1 MDYSKFST
9 EDLLAL
15 EANDLSRVSTKGLK
29 LLQDQLQP
37 TPTKEG
43 FFPSLGAGVKEA
55 FTTLPAAAKLMYAP
69 ESKEAAEELIAA
81 QKKAQEGLKQYSF
94 SDVVGKAKA
103 GNYGEALSDLGSFV
117 KQVGGQSIGFQAPAA
132 AAGLTGLAVAGPVGG
147 AVAYGGTLLGEYIAS
162 NLGRQLEENEGKPVD
177 RLNAS
182 VAAAGQTAL
191 DVLQFGKVFPGLG
204 RLVGL
209 KGAKAAEEATTE
221 LKAFAQNP
229 MSYKKAVASGA
240 AKGIAFEVPQ
250 EVAQQVLERWQ
261 AGLEVDPFKDPNAA
275 KEYMESAA
283 GALFLGGPMGAAN
296 KVMHVRSLR
305 QQLETTPEIV
315 DKESEALQ
323 KELETAFGTPEVRE
337 RAEELRAATPT
348 LDEQTA
354 LQMAAKQLTEQ
365 TAPEGVAKPEA
376 VEVAPSKEM
385 QAADEATAKEMRA
398 AGIFARPEEAYN
410 TEVRNLA
417 NELWNSGRFINKEEA
432 LKFAKTKVDE
442 DEAAYQEYI
451 KSRPRLELTPPT
463 PSATP
468 ERPEFALTAPQAPDL
483 RQMELPLEER
493 VAAPEVSPD
502 QLKLPFDQGA
512 VNAQPAGVSGVGGDT
527 TSAAAPVQTRAA
539 EQPAVEPVVPEGM
552 GSAVAAAGPVD
563 AGKVGEQGALT
574 EEKEIVSKEELNA
587 LKKSLA
593 ANKQLRAAQK
603 AFDKA
608 DNTLAVDD
616 PKLIEARGKLKKAEE
631 NANAAS
637 DAVNNIFKQQE
648 ARAEA
653 PPEEIPQSPPEVKKQ
668 ARQILK
674 DAGVTDPTEVKAALA
689 NYTDDAGYI
698 DLPALQAAYPAVK
711 AKGLREKQK
720 LTKQEIKEAEAISD
734 EEMPEVGKKEEG
746 EPKDLLFAE
755 KETAVQKADSAFDGF
770 RTAQAA
776 LRHIIKTG
784 NAFEALV
791 AARLL
796 PNVINV
802 RIQVIQPN
810 QAVPDFIKDKFDT
823 ARGLYY
829 EVPET
834 GVKTIYLHGSKFGA
848 DVQGVNNTTAL
859 HEILHAATAFKIKVG
874 LSRVGGDTAASR
886 VAADMQALMQ
896 YAAVSYAK
904 AGANLGIPDIA
915 FKDVREFVTY
925 GMTDPRMQKFLAGVK
940 GARESA
946 FSRFVTYVRNLFNLG
961 PETHTAMSNLV
972 SMVDQIISARL
983 TPAEVRIG
991 KRLGPMKIEAAKV
1004 ETLAQDAE
1012 KEVKEVTTAPEKISL
1027 LNEALKV
1034 RDFGQF
1040 KELLDSVIKGTSSE
1054 LRPKFLSMLGMHELE
1069 TLMRD
1074 NAKNA
1079 GFDKTATTEFNN
1091 NLDALMENV
1100 RRIGGAKNIALDA
1113 DGKLINRLYAFQ
1125 KKDKV
1130 KASRMMKLAH
1140 ISTVNEVDPSKP
1152 EVRAKSPQLK
1162 EMWDALGPEGQKLFE
1177 EMRDNYKAK
1186 MLKFFELQRNIIEQ
1200 SGFSDDSKAKALKEI
1215 KAQETKM
1222 LKHGPYFPLM
1232 RFGRYW
1238 VRVDETDNEPQQFY
1252 MFESA
1257 IARNIF
1263 EKRLKK
1269 ELGDKR
1275 DVHSGDG
1282 YIDAIKSS
1290 KAPTTQ
1296 LNELKK
1302 AIDSG
1307 KFTTAEDKQSLKDA
1321 VEQMWFAAMPER
1333 SFRKQFIHRKNVPGF
1348 SGDAIRSFANLSVR
1362 TANQFA
1368 RMEYGNTVLRLAD
1381 ELKNKVKYAENRTVL
1396 DAYADEMRY
1405 HAANVVNPKDTDNA
1419 GNALAGMF
1427 KHISFLWYLTS
1438 PASAVVNF
1446 ASIPTFVMPVLQTRF
1461 NSSMPETWATVMG
1474 NAKNVFSKA
1483 GVKAKDGKFTAPS
1496 LRESLTDDEKRAFD
1510 DALAQEVFSST
1521 TTADMSGL
1529 RETAAGAE
1537 PNIVRTITNGMAYMF
1552 QASERIMREITFVS
1566 AYQMARKQNNN
1577 HEAAVRRAIEAT
1589 HESLGDFNIS
1599 TRARALKSPVMQV
1612 AFQFKQFSKFVTLF
1626 LVRNTMEMFKGES
1639 SQVRKDA
1646 ITRLIG
1652 ALGMT
1657 GLAAGVTG
1665 LPLYSALMGAISLAY
1680 NMYKDDDEPPI
1691 DADMEFRKWL
1701 FEMTNSEWLTRAVTS
1716 GPLSVA
1722 TDVDLHS
1729 RLSLNDLWFRDPR
1742 EAKDEEEAARNFI
1755 IQMLGPSVGLGLN
1768 VARGIKLMNDGNVE
1782 RGWEAL
1788 MPAALR
1794 NVFVG
1799 ARYGMEGAKTLRGDE
1814 LLAPEAITAGDV
1826 AWQMFG
1832 FSPSRLADLQ
1842 QANVKAVGM
1851 VVKIQREKTD
1861 LLKALDDK
1869 LSDGDAE
1876 GFAKIMGK
1884 VADFN
1889 SKYPAIAIEGET
1901 IIKSI
1906 KAREKAKAQAVSGA
1920 RIPPKLA
1927 PMVEPYR
1934 AYAIPT
1940 Q

>member
-354 LQMAAKQLTEQ
+354 LQMAAKQLAKQ
-365 TAPEGVAKPEA
+365 TAPEGVVKPEA

-410 TEVRNLA
+410 AEVRTLA
-417 NELWNSGRFINKEEA
+417 DELWNSGKFTNKEEA
-432 LKFAKTKVDE
+432 LKFAKTKIDE

-463 PSATP
+463 PSVTP
-468 ERPEFALTAPQAPDL
+468 ARPEFALTAPQAPDL

-502 QLKLPFDQGA
+502 QLKLLFDQGA

-527 TSAAAPVQTRAA
+527 TSAAAPVQTGAA

-552 GSAVAAAGPVD
+552 GSAVEAAGPVD
-563 AGKVGEQGALT
+563 AGKVGEQGTLT
-574 EEKEIVSKEELNA
+574 ETPA
-587 LKKSLA
+587 
-593 ANKQLRAAQK
+593 
-603 AFDKA
+603 
-608 DNTLAVDD
+608 
-616 PKLIEARGKLKKAEE
+616 
-631 NANAAS
+631 
-637 DAVNNIFKQQE
+637 
-648 ARAEA
+648 
-653 PPEEIPQSPPEVKKQ
+653 EEIPQSPPEVKKQ

-674 DAGVTDPTEVKAALA
+674 AAGVTDPAEVKAELA

-848 DVQGVNNTTAL
+848 DIQGVNNTTAL

-1027 LNEALKV
+1027 INEARNV
-1034 RDFGQF
+1034 RNFEQF
-1040 KELLDSVIKGTSSE
+1040 KELLDSVIKGTSSG

-1074 NAKNA
+1074 NVKNA

-1296 LNELKK
+1296 LNELKR

-1396 DAYADEMRY
+1396 DAYADEIRY
-1405 HAANVVNPKDTDNA
+1405 HAANVVNPKDIDNA

-1529 RETAAGAE
+1529 RETAVGAE

-1927 PMVEPYR
+1927 PMIEPYR